1 MAVERGEKLFSMFD
15 MDNDGDITE
24 EEFLRVCLEDEEMV
38 TILGTK
44 TGMENGEKKEEDK
57 GKWNPDNPR
66 LSQSAEFR
74 NTTKRRYS
82 DLCARKKL

>member
-1 MAVERGEKLFSMFD
+1 
-15 MDNDGDITE
+15 
-24 EEFLRVCLEDEEMV
+24 MV
-38 TILGTK
+38 TVLGTK
-44 TGMENGEKKEEDK
+44 TGMENGEKKEDEDK

-74 NTTKRRYS
+74 ITTKRRYS

>member
-1 MAVERGEKLFSMFD
+1 MVK
-15 MDNDGDITE
+15 
-24 EEFLRVCLEDEEMV
+24 VCLEDKEMV
-38 TILGTK
+38 TVLGTK
-44 TGMENGEKKEEDK
+44 TGMENGEKKEDEDK

-74 NTTKRRYS
+74 ITTKRRYS

>member
-1 MAVERGEKLFSMFD
+1 
-15 MDNDGDITE
+15 
-24 EEFLRVCLEDEEMV
+24 MV
-38 TILGTK
+38 TVLGTK
-44 TGMENGEKKEEDK
+44 TGMENGEKKEDEEK

-74 NTTKRRYS
+74 TTTKRRYS